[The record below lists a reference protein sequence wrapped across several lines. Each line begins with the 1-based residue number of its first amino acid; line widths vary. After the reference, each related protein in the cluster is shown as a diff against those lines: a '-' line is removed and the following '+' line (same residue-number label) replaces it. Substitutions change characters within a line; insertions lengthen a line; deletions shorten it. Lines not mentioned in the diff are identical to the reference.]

1 MADQILRQGHRV
13 VRQIRL
19 MDALPLPA
27 VLQLHFQ
34 HPTRRAVGEHLQHL
48 IFPRQGQHLREAP
61 PYSRML
67 ARHRPQDGRAPAALP
82 LHRAQQAIP
91 THILRVPVP
100 GTHDGLLVRLK
111 GLVLPDAVLR
121 RVAAGDQRGVSR
133 VGQSGE
139 DRLHL
144 RADSGLPQPPG
155 KEGILS
161 IACQIPVKHRVQR
174 KHNHPAHDIF
184 LRIKN
189 REARLLHRRRG
200 CAGLQ
205 RRV

>member
-1 MADQILRQGHRV
+1 MAHVPVI
-13 VRQIRL
+13 
-19 MDALPLPA
+19 
-27 VLQLHFQ
+27 
-34 HPTRRAVGEHLQHL
+34 
-48 IFPRQGQHLREAP
+48 
-61 PYSRML
+61 
-67 ARHRPQDGRAPAALP
+67 
-82 LHRAQQAIP
+82 
-91 THILRVPVP
+91 PVP
-100 GTHDGLLVRLK
+100 GPHDGLRVRLK

-121 RVAAGDQRGVSR
+121 RVAAGDQRGVGR
-133 VGQSGE
+133 VGQGGE

-144 RADSGLPQPPG
+144 RADGGLPQPPG

-161 IACQIPVKHRVQR
+161 ITRQIPVKHRIQR
-174 KHNHPAHDIF
+174 KHNHPAHGIF